1 MDIKRLA
8 ERLVDKHGTRD
19 PFRIATDLGYT
30 IIYTPLVGVRGFYQ
44 YLKRCHII
52 YLDSELDDATARF
65 VCAHELGHDVLHREL
80 SEIGIREGTLFL
92 ETNRTELEANMF
104 AACVLI
110 SDEELLDAVS
120 DSADIE
126 HAAAALC
133 LPREIVKYKLTA
145 MNVKG
150 YNFAVGDIRNDFLK

>member
-19 PFRIATDLGYT
+19 PFRIAMELGYT

-65 VCAHELGHDVLHREL
+65 VCAHELGHSFLHRGL
-80 SEIGIREGTLFL
+80 NRIFMDTRTFIITGRY
-92 ETNRTELEANMF
+92 ETEANQF
-104 AACVLI
+104 AVDLI
-110 SDEELLDAVS
+110 YSDDELQPYLS
-120 DSADIE
+120 RSYE
-126 HAAAALC
+126 RAAAYMGVSNALAEYRM
-133 LPREIVKYKLTA
+133 REVVPVHPA
-145 MNVKG
+145 DEW
-150 YNFAVGDIRNDFLK
+150 A